1 MPGRCLILPVFL
13 LIAHYC
19 VAHVQLLEE
28 WQVDVPLGA
37 AGLPHPVVCPNG
49 TLYMVGQGGK
59 ITVVDRQ
66 GKVGSDSHQT
76 VLKAATALA
85 CDAQGRLYVASPDF
99 VAVVEPKSTGDYRV
113 VSTGYAKISAYAIA
127 AAEDGRIF
135 VAGRRAGNGFPLHLM
150 TTDGKMIRS
159 FGEGSPNSDPSPVL
173 MDGFLLWNARE
184 RRLLMAPRTMP
195 EIQVYSGDGD
205 EVSVKDLGV
214 PQWEDEWIHELWG
227 MAFGP
232 SGRIVIQ
239 GLVRAWPPGPTGRFL
254 NVLDRNLNR
263 PRRGLRSPYG
273 ILVGSDRDGV
283 LYFVS
288 NRRVRRVRIVTLEDS
303 DMPGV
308 SLEPVL

>member
-1 MPGRCLILPVFL
+1 M
-13 LIAHYC
+13 
-19 VAHVQLLEE
+19 
-28 WQVDVPLGA
+28 DVPLGA
-37 AGLPHPVVCPNG
+37 AGSPHPVVCPDG

-85 CDAQGRLYVASPDF
+85 CDAQERLYVASPDF

-113 VSTGYAKISAYAIA
+113 VSTGYVKISAYAIA

-173 MDGFLLWNARE
+173 MDGFLPWNASE

-205 EVSVKDLGV
+205 EVSVKDLGL
-214 PQWEDEWIHELWG
+214 PQWDDEWIHELLG
-227 MAFGP
+227 
-232 SGRIVIQ
+232 
-239 GLVRAWPPGPTGRFL
+239 
-254 NVLDRNLNR
+254 
-263 PRRGLRSPYG
+263 YG
-273 ILVGSDRDGV
+273 IRTKRQDNDTRFGSSVAPWSDRSVPKRSRPQPESSKKGASFT
-283 LYFVS
+283 LR
-288 NRRVRRVRIVTLEDS
+288 NTCRVRSRWC
-303 DMPGV
+303 
-308 SLEPVL
+308 SLFCI